1 VTRDAL
7 RRAVPSAV
15 TGAVVFLIAWGFM
28 LDAASALALGL
39 VVVAVLLAAGER
51 TNLTGEP
58 WRRLLQ
64 RGSRDGERR
73 DARELSWA
81 MAGRD
86 GRVSRRALRR
96 VQEIGAHRLARHGLD
111 VASADDEAALRTLV
125 GQRALVTLRRDREPW
140 PRLADVQHVV
150 TVLERIGPGHPARGT
165 ALPRSNPR

>member
-1 VTRDAL
+1 VTRDSL
-7 RRAVPSAV
+7 RRAVPPAV
-15 TGAVVFLIAWGFM
+15 TGAVAFLVAWGFM

-39 VVVAVLLAAGER
+39 VVTAVLLAGQR
-51 TNLTGEP
+51 TNLAGEP

-73 DARELSWA
+73 DALELSWA

-96 VQEIGAHRLARHGLD
+96 VQEIGTHRLARHGLD

-125 GQRALVTLRRDREPW
+125 GQRALSTLRRDREPW

-150 TVLERIGPGHPARGT
+150 TVLERIGPGHPARDT
-165 ALPRSNPR
+165 TLPRSNPR